1 MARNF
6 IFLLLFLT
14 SLQTISQSLQNQV
27 IGGAG
32 QFTSQS
38 NNSMV
43 YALGEV
49 STDILNDGTNTLSQ
63 GFLQGATLSGIYW
76 NGSVNTNWF
85 NSANW
90 DGGILPLSTNN
101 VIITNL
107 SNSPILETSESII
120 QNLELRANA
129 SLIIEKDGALTINNN
144 LTNLGNL
151 TINSDIN
158 TSGVLFVK
166 GTSTSNVTYNRGGLL
181 ANKWS
186 LLTTPLNNQKILEFA
201 QNSSNEIRVNT
212 SVTPNRYAIAYY
224 NDSNAINSKWEY
236 FDTNTNSTFIFDVG
250 TGFSLSRNLDG
261 NVSFS
266 GDLTTTS
273 VNKTVIANQWNAI
286 GNSYTTYYPINKN
299 GDNNF
304 LEDNSTN
311 IAIPAAYIWDNSQEK
326 YTPITNLV
334 TSPEQFVT
342 PAQGFFI
349 KSNASTA
356 LSFDSNKRNVK
367 PSTGSH
373 TFHKN
378 SSEIPFIKLFAVE
391 GEVKISADIIY
402 STTAT
407 KGFDSSEDIENFDG
421 ANFDVNTHLLENSE
435 GKNFTIQ
442 SLPLSEIESLV
453 VPISLKGQANNAFV
467 FSLNTVDFPDAI
479 KVYLE
484 DRLLNSFVRLDEDNS
499 EYKITLT
506 ENINGVGRFY
516 LHTTSQS
523 LSTLNLDPLEK
534 TTIYK
539 SNNKTLV
546 IQGLKNEK
554 AILKIFDI
562 LGKQVFDIKFNGMPK
577 NNIKIPNLKSA
588 VYLVELTTINGK
600 KNKKIIID

>member
-1 MARNF
+1 MVRNF

-49 STDILNDGTNTLSQ
+49 STDILNNGTNTLSQ

-90 DGGILPLSTNN
+90 DGGILPSSTNN

-107 SNSPILETSESII
+107 SNSPILETLESVI

-129 SLIIEKDGALTINNN
+129 SLIIKKDGALTVNND

-151 TINSDIN
+151 TINADIN

-166 GTSTSNVTYNRGGLL
+166 GTSNGNVTYNRGGLL

-186 LLTTPLNNQKILEFA
+186 LLTTPVNNQKILEFA

-224 NDSNAINSKWEY
+224 NDSNVINPKWEY
-236 FDTNTNSTFIFDVG
+236 FDTNTNSSFTFDIG
-250 TGFSLSRNLDG
+250 TGFSLSRNFDG

-273 VNKTVIANQWNAI
+273 INKTVIANQWNAV
-286 GNSYTTYYPINKN
+286 GNSYTTYYPLNKN

-311 IAIPAAYIWDNSQEK
+311 IAIPAAYIWDKSQEK

-334 TSPEQFVT
+334 TS
-342 PAQGFFI
+342 
-349 KSNASTA
+349 
-356 LSFDSNKRNVK
+356 
-367 PSTGSH
+367 
-373 TFHKN
+373 
-378 SSEIPFIKLFAVE
+378 
-391 GEVKISADIIY
+391 
-402 STTAT
+402 
-407 KGFDSSEDIENFDG
+407 
-421 ANFDVNTHLLENSE
+421 
-435 GKNFTIQ
+435 
-442 SLPLSEIESLV
+442 
-453 VPISLKGQANNAFV
+453 
-467 FSLNTVDFPDAI
+467 
-479 KVYLE
+479 
-484 DRLLNSFVRLDEDNS
+484 
-499 EYKITLT
+499 T
-506 ENINGVGRFY
+506 E
-516 LHTTSQS
+516 
-523 LSTLNLDPLEK
+523 
-534 TTIYK
+534 
-539 SNNKTLV
+539 
-546 IQGLKNEK
+546 
-554 AILKIFDI
+554 
-562 LGKQVFDIKFNGMPK
+562 
-577 NNIKIPNLKSA
+577 
-588 VYLVELTTINGK
+588 
-600 KNKKIIID
+600 

>member
-1 MARNF
+1 MVRNF

-49 STDILNDGTNTLSQ
+49 STDILNNGTNTLSQ

-85 NSANW
+85 NAANW
-90 DGGILPLSTNN
+90 DGGILPSSTNN

-107 SNSPILETSESII
+107 SNSPILETLESVI

-129 SLIIEKDGALTINNN
+129 SLIIKKDGALTVNND

-151 TINSDIN
+151 TINADIN

-166 GTSTSNVTYNRGGLL
+166 GTSNGNVTYNRGGLL

-186 LLTTPLNNQKILEFA
+186 LLTTPVNNQKILEFA

-224 NDSNAINSKWEY
+224 NDSNVINLKWEY
-236 FDTNTNSTFIFDVG
+236 FDTNTNSSFTFDIG
-250 TGFSLSRNLDG
+250 TGFSLSRNFDG

-273 VNKTVIANQWNAI
+273 INKTVIANQWNAV
-286 GNSYTTYYPINKN
+286 GNSYTTYYPLNKN

-311 IAIPAAYIWDNSQEK
+311 IAIPAAYIWDKSQEK

-334 TSPEQFVT
+334 TSTEQFIT

-349 KSNASTA
+349 KSNTATA
-356 LSFDSNKRNVK
+356 LSFDANKRNIK

-373 TFHKN
+373 TFNKN
-378 SSEIPFIKLFAVE
+378 SSEIPFIKLFTVQ
-391 GEVKISADIIY
+391 GEVKINTDIIY

-407 KGFDSSEDIENFDG
+407 KGFDSAEDIENFEG

-435 GKNFTIQ
+435 SKNFTIQ
-442 SLPLSEIESLV
+442 SLPVSEIESLV

-467 FSLNTVDFPDAI
+467 FSLNAVDFPDAI
-479 KVYLE
+479 KIYLE
-484 DRLLNSFVRLDEDNS
+484 DRLLNSFIRLDEDNS

-506 ENINGVGRFY
+506 ENINGIGRFY

-523 LSTLNLDPLEK
+523 LSTPNLEALEK
-534 TTIYK
+534 ITIYK
-539 SNNKTLV
+539 SDNKTLV
-546 IQGLKNEK
+546 VKGLKNEIAK
-554 AILKIFDI
+554 IKIFDI
-562 LGKQVFDIKFNGMPK
+562 LGKQVFDTKFNGMPQ

-588 VYLVELTTINGK
+588 VYLVELITTNGR